1 MTRAI
6 AEADALRART
16 WYAQERARLV
26 LSRASSP
33 PLALAHIGI
42 ELKLRPSSAVISEW
56 IEALASVHSL

>member
-33 PLALAHIGI
+33 PLHLHTLVFSLSSVI
-42 ELKLRPSSAVISEW
+42 EC
-56 IEALASVHSL
+56 